1 MVPWTSYVGLFTGL
15 IIIGMGVYLYVS
27 PVANLPAWAAQGL
40 PVFMLIYGIGRA
52 GLSVYQLLRQ
62 RKASNHAAGLSLL
75 LLGGLLTHCGSGSE
89 PNLRVRL
96 DYVGE
101 CATCPIQRIDS
112 ILHAFFAQGIFNVQ
126 YDSLQNQIIIELDS
140 QRVRL
145 DTLFRVLLAH
155 GYEVGE
161 QISDD
166 PILSPCCIVPGLPDT
181 TNLLVLGPSEL
192 QEGISL
198 SERQLEVVAEDEP
211 IDLDAELNLEED
223 LEQDIKLEEPNLDE
237 LIMDIPAVDED
248 LLSLEELVDTAFR
261 KPPRP
266 PLPKR

>member
-1 MVPWTSYVGLFTGL
+1 MVPWTSYIGLFTGL
-15 IIIGMGVYLYVS
+15 TIIGMGVYLYVS

-40 PVFMLIYGIGRA
+40 PVFMMLYGIGRA
-52 GLSVYQLLRQ
+52 GLSLYQLLRQ
-62 RKASNHAAGLSLL
+62 RKASNQTGLGLL
-75 LLGGLLTHCGSGSE
+75 LLGGFLTYCQSGLE
-89 PNLRVRL
+89 PNLRIRF
-96 DYVGE
+96 DYAGE

-112 ILHAFFAQGIFNVQ
+112 ILHASFAQGIFQVQ

-140 QRVRL
+140 QKVRL
-145 DTLFRVLLAH
+145 DTLFRVLVAH

-192 QEGISL
+192 QEEISL

-237 LIMDIPAVDED
+237 LLIDVPSVDEE
-248 LLSLEELVDTAFR
+248 LLSLEELVDTASR
-261 KPPRP
+261 KPPRAP
-266 PLPKR
+266 SPKR